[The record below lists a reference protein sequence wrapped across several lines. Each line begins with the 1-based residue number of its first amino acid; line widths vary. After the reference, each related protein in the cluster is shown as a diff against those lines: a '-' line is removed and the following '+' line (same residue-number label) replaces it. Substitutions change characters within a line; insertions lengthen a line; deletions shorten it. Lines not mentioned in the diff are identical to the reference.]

1 LGAGEVTSVLHREYT
16 AVVVELLPWG
26 ALVRTT
32 DDLDVLVDNTKVG
45 DHGLAVGEEVRIVI
59 LDDERR
65 PVRGSCLTV
74 DLEIGRQLRGDSP
87 TSG

>member
-1 LGAGEVTSVLHREYT
+1 MTSVLHREYT
-16 AVVVELLPWG
+16 ALVVELLPWG

-32 DDLDVLVDNTKVG
+32 DDLDVLVDSTKVG
-45 DHGLAVGEEVRIVI
+45 DHGLVVGEEVRVVI

-74 DLEIGRQLRGDSP
+74 DLEIGRQLRGDSS

>member
-1 LGAGEVTSVLHREYT
+1 MLHREYT
-16 AVVVELLPWG
+16 ALVVELLPWG

-32 DDLDVLVDNTKVG
+32 DDLDVLVDSTKVG
-45 DHGLAVGEEVRIVI
+45 DHGLVVGEEVRVVI

-74 DLEIGRQLRGDSP
+74 DLEIGRQLRGDSS